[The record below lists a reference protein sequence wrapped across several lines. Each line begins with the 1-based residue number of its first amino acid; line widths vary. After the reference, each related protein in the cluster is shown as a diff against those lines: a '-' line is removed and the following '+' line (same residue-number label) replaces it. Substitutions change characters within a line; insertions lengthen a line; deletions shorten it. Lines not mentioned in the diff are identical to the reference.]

1 MANIAKELAD
11 SFTNTGVKL
20 AYGEPIEI
28 AGTTIVPVA
37 AASYGFGAGEGVA
50 EGEHNEGS
58 GGGGGGMSVPVG
70 AYITRNG
77 RTRFEPNPVALI
89 AVSIP
94 FIGVA
99 GWSVARVIKSLKR

>member
-11 SFTNTGVKL
+11 SFTNIGVKL

-70 AYITRNG
+70 AYIITNG
-77 RTRFEPNPVALI
+77 KTRFEPNPVALV

-94 FIGVA
+94 FICVA
-99 GWSVARVIKSLKR
+99 GWSVARVAKALKR